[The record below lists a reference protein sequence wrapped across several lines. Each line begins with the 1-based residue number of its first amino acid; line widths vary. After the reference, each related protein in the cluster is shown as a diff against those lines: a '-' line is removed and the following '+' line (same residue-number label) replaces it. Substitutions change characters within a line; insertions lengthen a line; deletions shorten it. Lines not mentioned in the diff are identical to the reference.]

1 VPTEVRQQ
9 QERSFDLEQALSSAL
24 RESSV
29 IATMSVSPQGEIV
42 SANESMLKALR
53 MGSMA
58 NLISKDFK
66 TDILLDP
73 GEWDVWES
81 VMASGR
87 TTNVEISF
95 RDNEGQNVFLKG
107 DIRLITDP
115 AYDASQLFGFFAD
128 VTTSKQMESALQRTA
143 RLEAVGSLTSGIA
156 HDFNNL
162 LTVLVGNLY
171 LVAEGVR
178 ENPSLFDKVK
188 RARDAAMRGADLTRQ
203 LLSFA
208 RNEQPDS
215 GVLDPNALIE
225 NLEPLLGR
233 AVGSQITLKTAI
245 EPGVA
250 PINGNAAQLESVIVN
265 LTVNARDAIDGAGD
279 IVIKASNV
287 SIDASESHRRGLEA
301 GEYVSISVTDDG
313 PGVPEALRDQV
324 FEPFF
329 STKRDGEGTGLG
341 LSMVRRFAEQAGG
354 TVDLTSPPGLGTTVT
369 LLLPRSEQTSADSA
383 IKTMPL
389 STLPAGDE
397 SVLVLA
403 EDEDIRSTIQQILE
417 VLGYTVQFSS
427 GPEESFEILK
437 TEAIDLVLIDSTAAA
452 DIDIGQL
459 LKTVRGLKSSIQTI
473 VINDTGSRPLGEE
486 LESDQLIKPFSLLEL
501 ATAVRRAL
509 DGVTNE

>member
-1 VPTEVRQQ
+1 MPTEARQQ
-9 QERSFDLEQALSSAL
+9 QERSLDLEQTFASAL

-29 IATMSVSPQGEIV
+29 IATMSVSPQGEIL
-42 SANESMLKALR
+42 SANQSMLKALR
-53 MGSMA
+53 MGSMTD
-58 NLISKDFK
+58 LISKAFK
-66 TDILLDP
+66 ADILSQP
-73 GEWDVWES
+73 AEWNVWES
-81 VMASGR
+81 AIASGR
-87 TTNVEISF
+87 TANVEISF
-95 RDNEGQNVFLKG
+95 RDTEGQNVYLKG

-115 AYDASQLFGFFAD
+115 VHDAPQLFGFFTD
-128 VTTSKQMESALQRTA
+128 VTTSKQMQSALQRTA

-208 RNEQPDS
+208 RDEQPDS
-215 GVLDPNALIE
+215 GALDPNTLIG
-225 NLEPLLGR
+225 NLESLLRR

-245 EPGVA
+245 DSDVA
-250 PINGNAAQLESVIVN
+250 PVDGNAAQLESVIVN
-265 LTVNARDAIDGAGD
+265 LTINARDAMDGAGD
-279 IVIKASNV
+279 IVIRASNV
-287 SIDASESHRRGLEA
+287 SIDAAESHRRGLEV
-301 GEYVSISVTDDG
+301 GEYVSISVADDG
-313 PGVPEALRDQV
+313 PGVPEALRHQV

-341 LSMVRRFAEQAGG
+341 LSMVRRFTEQAGG
-354 TVDLTSPPGLGTTVT
+354 AVDLTSPPGLGTTVT
-369 LLLPRSEQTSADSA
+369 LLLPRSKQTSADSA

-389 STLPAGDE
+389 STLPAGEE
-397 SVLVLA
+397 SILVLA

-417 VLGYTVQFSS
+417 VLGYTVRFSS

-437 TEAIDLVLIDSTAAA
+437 SEPIDLVMIDSTAAA
-452 DIDIGQL
+452 DIGIGRL
-459 LKTVRGLKSSIQTI
+459 LETVRGLGSSIRTI
-473 VINDTGSRPLGEE
+473 VIDDTGSRPLGEE
-486 LESDQLIKPFSLLEL
+486 LGSGQLIKPFSLLEL
-501 ATAVRRAL
+501 ATAVRQTL